1 MAFKMFQN
9 KYERVLDTV
18 FVYWES
24 LWKFSARNKA
34 LNDDKICTKLT
45 YATGQEMSSLQ
56 RKRGKWVS
64 TILKTYINYH

>member
-45 YATGQEMSSLQ
+45 HGNQTRNVKSTKKTGEM
-56 RKRGKWVS
+56 GKY
-64 TILKTYINYH
+64 YIKKHT